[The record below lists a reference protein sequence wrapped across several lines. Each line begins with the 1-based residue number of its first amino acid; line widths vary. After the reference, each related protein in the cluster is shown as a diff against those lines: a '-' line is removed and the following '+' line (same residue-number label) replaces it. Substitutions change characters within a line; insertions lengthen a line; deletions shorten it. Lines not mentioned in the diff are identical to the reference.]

1 MKKIEIR
8 ILFSVFLTLQAAQ
21 LFAGGANVSSTTS
34 SWLYLSL
41 VLFLTAVGVAFV
53 LRKKQKQNALRLE
66 KLQTSLKTL
75 QQELTSLKE
84 NREEIIQQRI
94 KSLHDELESRKQNL
108 EAMKK
113 TLEASKRSANQN
125 SFLLTK
131 ISHTL
136 RTNLND
142 ILGFS
147 LLLGNEF
154 ALSEEQELFE
164 FNENIRKSG
173 ASLMHLLNNIID
185 ISKIESKSF
194 YLHVE
199 ECDLTDISHKLISQ
213 YKPAAGQKDIRI
225 VFQDNKVPPFAADSE
240 AVKHILSNL
249 LDNAIRYTEK
259 GFIKISQ
266 TLQDNE
272 VVWTIKDTGTGIDK
286 AYLPDIFEPF
296 RQQSLGYSKNN
307 YQGAGLGLPLI
318 RNMLDIMGGRIDIH
332 SEKAMG
338 TTVTIYLPFKLF
350 TAKSIQPDIKKR
362 AIAKDEKAVVSKK
375 SELKKTNARILI
387 LDEDRLGNMLIK
399 KILPGAQVEAYNKET
414 DPYKWIAQQLENKTR
429 PDILMVEMDFT
440 GKRKGEAV
448 LQKIKEK
455 YPDIEHIPA
464 IALSSY
470 PDSNGAEKAVQQGFT
485 KYLQKPF
492 HKNDLIFL
500 INQLI
505 AS

>member
-1 MKKIEIR
+1 MKKTEIR
-8 ILFSVFLTLQAAQ
+8 ILFSIFLTLQAAQ
-21 LFAGGANVSSTTS
+21 LFASGANISSTAS
-34 SWLYLSL
+34 GWLYLSL
-41 VLFLTAVGVAFV
+41 ALFLTAIGVAFV
-53 LRKKQKQNALRLE
+53 LRKRQKLNTLRLE
-66 KLQTSLKTL
+66 KLQTSLRALK
-75 QQELTSLKE
+75 QELTSLKE

-94 KSLHDELESRKQNL
+94 KSLYDELESRKQNL
-108 EAMKK
+108 KAMKK

-173 ASLMHLLNNIID
+173 ESLMHLLNNIID
-185 ISKIESKSF
+185 ISRIESKSF
-194 YLHVE
+194 HLHVE
-199 ECDLTDISHKLISQ
+199 ECHLADISQELISQ
-213 YKPAAGQKDIRI
+213 YEPAASLKDIKI
-225 VFQDNKVPPFAADSE
+225 VFQNDKVPPFAADSE

-249 LDNAIRYTEK
+249 LDNAVRYTEK

-266 TLQDNE
+266 ALKDKE
-272 VVWTIKDTGTGIDK
+272 VEWTIKDTGAGIDK

-296 RQQSLGYSKNN
+296 RQQSLGYSKTN

-318 RNMLDIMGGRIDIH
+318 KSMLDIMGGRIEIN
-332 SEKAMG
+332 SEKAKG
-338 TTVTIYLPFKLF
+338 TTVIIFLPFKQF
-350 TAKSIQPDIKKR
+350 SAKSIPPDTKKK
-362 AIAKDEKAVVSKK
+362 AIRKDKKAASKK

-399 KILPGAQVEAYNKET
+399 KILPEAQVEAYNKEA
-414 DPYKWIAQQLENKTR
+414 DPYKWMAQQIEGQTY

-440 GKRKGEAV
+440 GKRKGGAV

-455 YPDIEHIPA
+455 FPIVENIPV

-470 PDSNGAEKAVQQGFT
+470 PDANGSEKAVQQGFT
-485 KYLQKPF
+485 AYLQKPF

-500 INQLI
+500 INRLI
-505 AS
+505 SI

>member
-1 MKKIEIR
+1 MKRMKIR
-8 ILFSVFLTLQAAQ
+8 VLFLVFLTLQATQ
-21 LFAGGANVSSTTS
+21 LFADGSIVSSTTS
-34 SWLYLSL
+34 GWLYLSL
-41 VLFLTAVGVAFV
+41 ALFLAAVGVAFV
-53 LRKKQKQNALRLE
+53 LRKKQKQNVLRLE
-66 KLQTSLKTL
+66 KLQNSLKTL

-154 ALSEEQELFE
+154 ALNEEQELFE

-194 YLHVE
+194 YLHTE
-199 ECDLTDISHKLISQ
+199 ECHLADISHKLISQ
-213 YKPAAGQKDIRI
+213 YEPAAGQKDIKI

-249 LDNAIRYTEK
+249 LDNAVRYTEK

-286 AYLPDIFEPF
+286 AYLSDIFEPF
-296 RQQSLGYSKNN
+296 RQQSLGYSKTN

-318 RNMLDIMGGRIDIH
+318 KSMLDIMGGRIDIH
-332 SEKAMG
+332 SEKAKG
-338 TTVTIYLPFKLF
+338 TTVTIYLPFKPF
-350 TAKSIQPDIKKR
+350 TAKNIQPDAKK
-362 AIAKDEKAVVSKK
+362 AIVPNDKKLGSKK
-375 SELKKTNARILI
+375 SELKKANAKILI

-399 KILPGAQVEAYNKET
+399 KILSSTQVEAYNKGVN
-414 DPYKWIAQQLENKTR
+414 PYKWIAQRLEKQPK
-429 PDILMVEMDFT
+429 PDILMIEMDFT
-440 GKRKGEAV
+440 GKRKATVV
-448 LQKIKEK
+448 LQKIKEMHPEIENTPAIVLSA
-455 YPDIEHIPA
+455 YPDT
-464 IALSSY
+464 
-470 PDSNGAEKAVQQGFT
+470 NGSEKAIQQGFDA
-485 KYLQKPF
+485 YLQKPF

-500 INQLI
+500 LNRLI
-505 AS
+505 TS

>member
-1 MKKIEIR
+1 MKKMKIR
-8 ILFSVFLTLQAAQ
+8 VLFFVFLTLQATQ
-21 LFAGGANVSSTTS
+21 LFAGGAIVSSTTS
-34 SWLYLSL
+34 GWLYLSL
-41 VLFLTAVGVAFV
+41 ALFLAAAGVAFV
-53 LRKKQKQNALRLE
+53 LRRKQKQHALRLE
-66 KLQTSLKTL
+66 ELQTSLKSL

-108 EAMKK
+108 EAMEK

-154 ALSEEQELFE
+154 ALNEEQELFE

-194 YLHVE
+194 HLHVE
-199 ECDLTDISHKLISQ
+199 ECHLADISHKLISQ
-213 YKPAAGQKDIRI
+213 YKPVADQKDIRI

-249 LDNAIRYTEK
+249 LDNAVRYTEK

-296 RQQSLGYSKNN
+296 RQQSLGYSKTN

-318 RNMLDIMGGRIDIH
+318 KNMLDIMGGRIDIH
-332 SEKAMG
+332 SEKAKG

-350 TAKSIQPDIKKR
+350 TAKNIQPDAKQR
-362 AIAKDEKAVVSKK
+362 ATAKDEKAVPNK
-375 SELKKTNARILI
+375 SELKKTDVRILI

-399 KILPGAQVEAYNKET
+399 KILPDAHIEAYNEAT
-414 DPYKWIAQQLENKTR
+414 EPYKWIAQQLDNKTR

-448 LQKIKEK
+448 LRKIKEK
-455 YPDIEHIPA
+455 YPDIEHIPS

-485 KYLQKPF
+485 SYLQKPF

>member
-1 MKKIEIR
+1 MKKMEIR
-8 ILFSVFLTLQAAQ
+8 VLFSVFLTLQAAQ
-21 LFAGGANVSSTTS
+21 LFASGADVSSTAS
-34 SWLYLSL
+34 SWFYLSL
-41 VLFLTAVGVAFV
+41 ALFLAAIGVAFV
-53 LRKKQKQNALRLE
+53 LRKKQKQHALRLE

-84 NREEIIQQRI
+84 NREEIIKQRI
-94 KSLHDELESRKQNL
+94 KSLYDELESRKQNL

-194 YLHVE
+194 HLHAE
-199 ECDLTDISHKLISQ
+199 ECHLADISHKLISQ
-213 YKPAAGQKDIRI
+213 YEPAAGQKDIKI
-225 VFQDNKVPPFAADSE
+225 VFQDSKVPPFAADSE

-249 LDNAIRYTEK
+249 LDNAVRYTEK

-272 VVWTIKDTGTGIDK
+272 VAWTIKDTGTGIDK

-296 RQQSLGYSKNN
+296 RQQSLGYSKTN

-318 RNMLDIMGGRIDIH
+318 KNMLDIMGGRIDIS
-332 SEKAMG
+332 SEKAKG

-350 TAKSIQPDIKKR
+350 TAKSVQPDTKKR
-362 AIAKDEKAVVSKK
+362 ATAKDEKAVPKK

-505 AS
+505 SS